1 MFPVN
6 IDPNVLSGCN
16 TFIPTP
22 AIAPVPVP
30 VPVPVYPCTRV
41 GYFGSNY
48 MNIPCLR
55 GCRWNGWKSYF

>member
-6 IDPNVLSGCN
+6 IDPNVLDGCN
-16 TFIPTP
+16 SFI
-22 AIAPVPVP
+22 AQPVPVP
-30 VPVPVYPCTRV
+30 VPAPIVPCRKI

-48 MNIPCLR
+48 MNLPYVN

>member
-6 IDPNVLSGCN
+6 IDPNVLSGCD
-16 TFIPTP
+16 TSPISV
-22 AIAPVPVP
+22 PVPIP

-41 GYFGSNY
+41 GYFGTNY
-48 MNIPCLR
+48 MNYPCLN